1 MTASNNNFIGSDFD
15 DFLEEEGILEEVEA
29 AAIKKVIACMIAQ
42 TMAEAN
48 ITKTEMAKRMDTSRT
63 QLDRLLNPN
72 CHSVTLS
79 TLTKAASAVG
89 KRISISL
96 EDSDTQLAI

>member
-1 MTASNNNFIGSDFD
+1 MNPHIGSDFD

-72 CHSVTLS
+72 CHSVTLI

>member
-1 MTASNNNFIGSDFD
+1 MNPHIGSDFD

-42 TMAEAN
+42 TMEEAH
-48 ITKTEMAKRMDTSRT
+48 ISKTEMAKRMNTSRT

-72 CHSVTLS
+72 CHSVTLA
-79 TLTKAASAVG
+79 TLTKAAAAVG
-89 KRISISL
+89 KKISISL
-96 EDSDTQLAI
+96 EDSAPLVI